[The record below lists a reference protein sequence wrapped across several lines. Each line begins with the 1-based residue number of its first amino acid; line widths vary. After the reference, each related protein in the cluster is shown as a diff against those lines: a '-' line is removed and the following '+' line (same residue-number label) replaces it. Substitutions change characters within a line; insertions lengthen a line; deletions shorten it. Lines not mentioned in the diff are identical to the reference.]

1 MANELILTSLQQS
14 LSAASG
20 IPLDIK
26 FLFRKETNDG
36 TAVQEI
42 RAHKVILAL
51 VSDVFEKA
59 FYGGLKD
66 DGSIEIEDAT
76 KESFEAMI
84 NFIYT
89 KETDVSIYGFEML
102 CSIYYLAE
110 KYNINA
116 LKEEILEA
124 INTKDISVDDV
135 LNVGVLADKH
145 SAHDELSETL
155 NVAATQ
161 SLEKIFD
168 GQLSKAI
175 NFFTEINADSS
186 PALCRSAV
194 KMMAKLKTIPLAA
207 KLKTIPSAAVCSNCK
222 ASPCLNGVGITR
234 TNLVPEAKVSAIN
247 RGYIDVDKILYLHPN
262 NADYFVGMKKDG
274 QVGAI
279 TYSVNPNAYV
289 YNCIG
294 K

>member
-1 MANELILTSLQQS
+1 MANKLISTSLQKS
-14 LSAASG
+14 LTAASG
-20 IPLDIK
+20 IPSDIK
-26 FLFRKETNDG
+26 FIFRKETNDG
-36 TAVQEI
+36 IAVQEI

-84 NFIYT
+84 DFIYT

-124 INTKDISVDDV
+124 INTKDISVDNV
-135 LNVGVLADKH
+135 LHVGMLADKH

-155 NVAATQ
+155 YVAATQ

-175 NFFTEINADSS
+175 NFFAEINADSS

-194 KMMAKLKTIPLAA
+194 KMMAKLKTIP
-207 KLKTIPSAAVCSNCK
+207 SAAVCSNCK
-222 ASPCLNGVGITR
+222 ASPCLSGVGITR
-234 TNLVPEAKVSAIN
+234 TNLVPGAKVSAII
-247 RGYIDVDKILYLHPN
+247 GGIIDIDKILHVEPY
-262 NADYFVGMKKDG
+262 NANRFFGVKKDG
-274 QVGAI
+274 QVLKLSC
-279 TYSVNPNAYV
+279 SVNPNYYV

>member
-89 KETDVSIYGFEML
+89 KETDVSVYGFEML

-124 INTKDISVDDV
+124 INTKDISVDNV

-145 SAHDELSETL
+145 SAHEELSETL
-155 NVAATQ
+155 FVAATQ

-168 GQLSKAI
+168 GQLNKAI

-194 KMMAKLKTIPLAA
+194 KMMAKLKT
-207 KLKTIPSAAVCSNCK
+207 TPSAAVCSNCK
-222 ASPCLNGVGITR
+222 ATTPCMNGVGISG
-234 TNLVPEAKVSAIN
+234 TNLVLGAKVSAIN
-247 RGYIDVDKILYLHPN
+247 EGSIDIDKILYLHPN
-262 NADYFVGMKKDG
+262 IANRFVGMKKDG
-274 QVGAI
+274 QVI
-279 TYSVNPNAYV
+279 TCSLNPNYYV